1 MTDSEILS
9 SINQRL
15 ELITFLEVSGGT
27 FQLVGDCAPWLLRFC
42 PALAS
47 DRQLV
52 LKDTFEF
59 LDSFIAQSKE
69 HFQTTGAG
77 SLGSGPWSERDMDG
91 VEQNLSATA
100 LLLDDRLAI
109 QMRHVP
115 SEQLYHR
122 RIFQRAR
129 EYSLEYERMQ
139 NEKDQKEVLMFAVIH
154 DLSGPLTSIS
164 GVIEVLS
171 SMDLPEAERT
181 RLFRMALSQ
190 IKSTHEL
197 IHSILKVF
205 DEQDHRFDPR
215 SLDAQTAPAL
225 TEVMESVV
233 ANFNPAF
240 DHQGVSLK
248 LENSLQKGE
257 DKVVAEGEQLAR
269 VVSNLLE
276 NALRY
281 SPAKS
286 EVVLSVEPDQKQI
299 KVKFT
304 DQGDGVPDELVAG
317 LFQRFVGGRKYGGKA
332 GFGLYYCQ
340 MCINKWGGQIDYFPV
355 ASSDDAN
362 GDVQEDGDKLTQE
375 KIKGSCFQIILH
387 RFED

>member
-9 SINQRL
+9 CINEKL
-15 ELITFLEVSGGT
+15 ELITFLEVKDDR
-27 FQLVGDCAPWLLRFC
+27 FELVGNCAPWMLRFC
-42 PALAS
+42 PSLAS
-47 DRQLV
+47 ENSLV
-52 LKDTFEF
+52 LKDSFEF
-59 LDSFIAQSKE
+59 LDSFISQSKE
-69 HFQTTGAG
+69 YFQSTEAS

-100 LLLDDRLAI
+100 LLLNNRLAI

-122 RIFQRAR
+122 RIFQKAR

-171 SMDLPEAERT
+171 SMDLPEAERA
-181 RLFRMALSQ
+181 RLFRMALTQ

-197 IHSILKVF
+197 IHSILTVF
-205 DEQDHRFDPR
+205 DEQDHRFDP
-215 SLDAQTAPAL
+215 QTLEAHSAPPL
-225 TEVMESVV
+225 VEIMESVV
-233 ANFNPAF
+233 ANFLPVFN
-240 DHQGVSLK
+240 HQGVTLK
-248 LENSLQKGE
+248 LVNKMKAGNDQ
-257 DKVVAEGEQLAR
+257 VVAEGEQLAR
-269 VVSNLLE
+269 VLSNLLE

-281 SPAKS
+281 SPVGA
-286 EVVLSVEPDQKQI
+286 EVALSVEPDEKQ
-299 KVKFT
+299 VKIRVV
-304 DQGDGVPDELVAG
+304 DQGSGVPDELVPG

-340 MCINKWGGQIDYFPV
+340 MCIKKWGGQIYYL
-355 ASSDDAN
+355 SSKSEDVPTQ
-362 GDVQEDGDKLTQE
+362 GDGGPQQENTN
-375 KIKGSCFQIILH
+375 GSCFQILLK
-387 RFED
+387 RFEP